1 MATLGNTLQSTST
14 STLAVTTKKPIVCP
28 WYCYPIGVFAIL
40 AVLILLTLCISA
52 CDYRC
57 SKKRQQSK
65 VTDGGGDEGG
75 SVGTAT
81 EKLDDDD
88 DDESAASMDTE
99 ER

>member
-28 WYCYPIGVFAIL
+28 WYCYPIGVCAIL

-52 CDYRC
+52 CDYRY

-65 VTDGGGDEGG
+65 VTDGGDEKA
-75 SVGTAT
+75 SVDTAR
-81 EKLDDDD
+81 EKLEDDD